1 MPQLERGS
9 KGAKFVSGGG
19 QNFRVGLL
27 FSEFSI
33 DLKKKK
39 VISRNCSI
47 YLLVFCRFPKKSHP
61 LETTARERG
70 VWVGILGRQN
80 FCLVGAAPFCS
91 PVVAALL
98 IRICLEH
105 DNISGRNRIS
115 TVLQC
120 LTILLSHA
128 KCFVSMLLQSVI
140 LNLLYIGICLASELN
155 LSNQLE

>member
-1 MPQLERGS
+1 MFL
-9 KGAKFVSGGG
+9 GGG
-19 QNFRVGLL
+19 QNFWLGLL
-27 FSEFSI
+27 FFEFSD

-39 VISRNCSI
+39 VISPNCSI

-61 LETTARERG
+61 LETAAREKG
-70 VWVGILGRQN
+70 VWVGMVGILRRRN
-80 FCLVGAAPFCS
+80 FCLEGAAPFCS

-98 IRICLEH
+98 IRICPEH

-128 KCFVSMLLQSVI
+128 KCFVSILLQSVI
-140 LNLLYIGICLASELN
+140 LNLSYSRICLASELS
-155 LSNQLE
+155 LSNQFE